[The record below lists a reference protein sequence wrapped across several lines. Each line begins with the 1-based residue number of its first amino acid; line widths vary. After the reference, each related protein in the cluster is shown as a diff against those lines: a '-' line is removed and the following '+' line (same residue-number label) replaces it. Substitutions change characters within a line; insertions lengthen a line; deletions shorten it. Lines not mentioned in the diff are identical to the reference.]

1 MKFTKGLF
9 TAFFSIFILLGLI
22 PDAMSQ
28 GAAPGPTTLLY
39 GTDEDANTSVPPPP
53 MLPPPPHGRQ
63 FRVVDPQ
70 FMVTYHGF
78 TDEARAA
85 FQYAVDIWGSLIRS
99 PVTIRIDATFAN
111 LETGTLGQAGP
122 NYVIPSREMY
132 FADALADKRAGQDVG
147 NGRIDIEAEFN
158 SNEQIWYFGT
168 DGNTPSGKYDFVS
181 VVLHEIGHGLGI
193 TSARRIIERFF
204 GYEGALRIG
213 EGHFPTVYDTF
224 VVNGAGTVITNFADP
239 STTLLEQFTG
249 NSLYWNGSN
258 GKLANSGTRPKLFA
272 PTWWIQGSSYV
283 HLDEETYRSGDL
295 NSLMTPYFDRAEAIH
310 NPGPISLGILDDMGW
325 TINKAPVIAD
335 DSTTRSVAEN
345 TAADVDI
352 GSAVAAT
359 DANNADT
366 DDNTIDTLTYLL
378 SGTDA
383 ASFDIDPLTGQLKTR
398 AALDY
403 EVKSSYTVTVIASD
417 GSLTDSTTVIVD
429 VADVDETP
437 TNSVPV
443 FSEGS
448 ATSRTVAENTGAGMI
463 IGGAVAATDADND
476 TLIYTLSGTDAS
488 SFDIDRTSGQ
498 LKTSEALDYE
508 TKIAYTVTISVS
520 DDIDTASIT
529 VTVGVS
535 DVNEAAPV
543 FSEGTTTA
551 RAVAE
556 NTGAR
561 ENIGSEVAA
570 TDADNDTLTY
580 TLSGTDAYSF
590 DIDRTSGQLKTRATL
605 DYETK
610 AVYTVMVT
618 ASDGSLENQTTVT
631 INVTDVDEAPAN
643 SAPEFSDGSTA
654 SRTVAENTAATVNI
668 GNAVFAT
675 DPDND
680 TLTYTLSGT
689 DASSFDIDGTSGQ
702 LKTRAALDYE
712 TKAVYTVMV
721 TASDG
726 SLEDQ
731 TTVTITVTDVDE
743 VPVLSIC
750 QVGDVLGPGESCTYP
765 DTDTEFS
772 VLDDGGARLDNPE
785 LPSWFN
791 QISFGDSLNV
801 TATVNDVPYHFVA
814 EAISGGSWRIDELG
828 EITVPPVDP
837 ANLSVT
843 ASPTLTEATLNGG
856 VVTLTLSGSAY
867 SRFSFNAVTVSG
879 ITGVTASDVERVSD
893 TEVNVQLAFNGN
905 IDTDG
910 TLTFTVGANAIA
922 GYDGA
927 ALTARVSVTA
937 LAESV
942 VASTSPPLT
951 ERTLNGSVVTLT
963 LNGGT
968 YQPQTT
974 VRNNVTVSGIAGVT
988 VGTFDVDRVSDTQ
1001 VTIEL
1006 TFDGTDFD
1014 SNTTLTFTVG
1024 ADAIA
1029 GYDGAA
1035 LTAGI
1040 PVTAL
1045 AESVIA
1051 STPAPLTEGTL
1062 NESVITLTLTGGIY
1076 ERQTTVRNNVT
1087 VSGITGV
1094 TVGPFDVERAS
1105 DTVVTLELTFDG
1117 TDLVTDTNL
1126 TFTIGAGAIV
1136 GYSGSALS
1144 AQIPVSATS
1153 NSAPVFS
1160 EGRST
1165 TRTVAENTG
1174 TGVNI
1179 GNAVLATDPDNDTLA
1194 YTLSGTDASSFDID
1208 RTSGQLTTRAA
1219 LDYESK
1225 ASYTVVIA
1233 ASDGSLEDS
1242 ITVTINVT
1250 DVDEALTNNAPAFS
1264 EGTTTARSVAENTGT
1279 GVNIGSTVT
1288 ATDADND
1295 TLTYTL
1301 SGTDAAAFDIDRT
1314 TGQLKTRAALDYE
1327 TKRAYTVTV
1336 IASDGSLTASIT
1348 VTITISNANDAPVFT
1363 AGGST
1368 SRTVAENTALSVNIG
1383 SAVAAT
1389 DADNDTLTYTLN
1401 GIDASSFDIDRTSG
1415 QLKTR
1420 AALDYETKTS
1430 YMVTITVSD
1439 GSLTDTITVTI
1450 NVTNV
1455 PETPMNRAPVF
1466 SEGNTA
1472 TRTLA
1477 ENTVAGVNIGNA
1489 VLATDP
1495 DNDTLTYTLSGTD
1508 AASFDIE
1515 RTSGQLRTRAALDYE
1530 SKTSYIV
1537 TMTVSD
1543 GSLTDSITATINVS
1557 NLDDQASPTIT
1568 LESPPLTE
1576 RTLNGRVVTLTLSNR
1591 IYERWLSDLVTVSGI
1606 DGVTIRPF
1614 DVERV
1619 SDTVVTVELSFDG
1632 TDFDTGATLT
1642 FTVGAGVIASYNGP
1656 ALTDSLPVAASQES
1670 VVASPKS
1677 LSEATLNGSV
1687 VTLTLSGGVYESRF
1701 TVGNYVTVSGIPGVT
1716 FRSFDVDRVSDTVV
1730 TVELRFDGTDFD
1742 TDATLTF
1749 SVGAG
1754 AIENYSGPAFT
1765 VAIPV
1770 AAVVE
1775 ETPRMTASSP
1785 QPLTETTLDES
1796 MVTLTLSSGAY
1807 AQSSFDVSSAV
1818 TVSGINGV
1826 SLRRFDVERVSDTVV
1841 TAELTFDGT
1850 DFDTD
1855 ATLTFSVEAG
1865 AIESYNGPALTAAIA
1880 VIAVE
1885 EENPTLTVSSPQP
1898 LTEGTLDGSEV
1909 SLTLSN
1915 GIYAQSSFDISRA
1928 VTVDGIDGV
1937 TVGTFGVDRVSDTE
1951 VSVELE
1957 FNGNIDTDATLTFSV
1972 GADAITGY
1980 NGPALLTQV
1989 SVTGGQESVTASTEA
2004 PLTETTLNGSVAT
2017 LTLSGGVY
2025 EQSTF
2030 DLRGDV
2036 TVDGID
2042 GVTIHWFDL
2051 DRVSDTE
2058 VTVELTFVGN
2068 IDTDATLTFS
2078 VGADAITGYNGP
2090 ALTAQLPVTA
2100 GQESV
2105 TASTEAPLTE
2115 TTLDG
2120 SVVTLTLNGA
2130 KYARSIF
2137 NIRDAVTVAGFDG
2150 VTIPWHQPDRESDTV
2165 ITVELEFNGDIDTDA
2180 TLTFSVGADALA
2192 GYNGPAL
2199 TAQLPVTAG
2208 QESVI
2213 ASTETPLTEATLAG
2227 SVVTLT
2233 LSDGVYAQSIFDIRD
2248 AVTVSGIDGVTIPWH
2263 QPDRESDTV
2272 ITVELEFSGDF
2283 DTEATL
2289 TFSVGADAL
2298 AGYNGPAL
2306 TAQLPVTAGQESVTA
2321 SIETPLTEATL
2332 NESVVTLTLNGAI
2345 YARSIF
2351 DIRDAVTVAG
2361 IDGVTIPWHQ
2371 PDRES
2376 DTQISVELEFDGNDF
2391 DADATLT
2398 FTVKAEAIASYN
2410 GPGFTVQIPVTANTE
2425 SVVASSASPLTEATL
2440 NESVVTLTLNGAI
2453 YARSIFDIRDAVT
2466 VAGIDGVTI
2475 PWHQPDRESDTQISV
2490 ELEFDGN
2497 ISTDATLTFTVGAD
2511 AIADYNGAALT
2522 AEIPVTAGPEGDANQ
2537 DGVVDIQDLV
2547 SVASNFQ
2554 QTGQNNADVNGDG
2567 IVDVKDLLIVAG
2579 VLENAAAAPSL
2590 HSQSLTMLTA
2600 ADIQGW
2606 LAQARQLNLTDAASQ
2621 RGILFLEQLL
2631 ATLAPKETALMP
2643 NYPNPF
2649 NPETWIPYRLAEDAF
2664 VTLTI
2669 YDQSGQVV
2677 RTLEIGHRI
2686 AAFYETRSKAIHWDG
2701 RNEFGEQVASG
2712 VYFYHLSAGDYSATR
2727 KMLVLK

>member
-9 TAFFSIFILLGLI
+9 TAFFLMFILLGLT

-28 GAAPGPTTLLY
+28 EAAPGSTVILY

-53 MLPPPPHGRQ
+53 MQTPPPHARR
-63 FRVVDPQ
+63 FRTVNPQ
-70 FMVTYHGF
+70 FTVTYHGF

-111 LETGTLGQAGP
+111 LEPGTLGQAGP

-181 VVLHEIGHGLGI
+181 AVLHEIGHGLGI
-193 TSARRIIERFF
+193 TSARRIIETFS
-204 GYEGALRIG
+204 GLEGALRIG

-249 NSLYWNGSN
+249 NRLYWNGSN

-310 NPGPISLGILDDMGW
+310 NPGPIALGILEDMGW
-325 TINKAPVIAD
+325 TINEAPKFAD

-352 GSAVAAT
+352 GSAVTAA

-366 DDNTIDTLTYLL
+366 DDNTDDILTFIL

-383 ASFDIDPLTGQLKTR
+383 ASFDIDSFTGQLKTR
-398 AALDY
+398 GALDY
-403 EVKSSYTVTVIASD
+403 ETKTSYTVTVIASD
-417 GSLTDSTTVIVD
+417 GSLKDSTTVKID
-429 VADVDETP
+429 VTDVDETP

-443 FSEGS
+443 FAEGS
-448 ATSRTVAENTGAGMI
+448 ATSRTVAENTGAGVN
-463 IGGAVAATDADND
+463 IGSAVTATDADND
-476 TLIYTLSGTDAS
+476 TLTYSLHGTDAAW
-488 SFDIDRTSGQ
+488 FDIDSGSGQ

-508 TKIAYTVTISVS
+508 TKTAYTVTISVS
-520 DDIDTASIT
+520 DDTDTASIT

-631 INVTDVDEAPAN
+631 INVTDVDEAP
-643 SAPEFSDGSTA
+643 D
-654 SRTVAENTAATVNI
+654 VA
-668 GNAVFAT
+668 
-675 DPDND
+675 
-680 TLTYTLSGT
+680 
-689 DASSFDIDGTSGQ
+689 
-702 LKTRAALDYE
+702 
-712 TKAVYTVMV
+712 
-721 TASDG
+721 
-726 SLEDQ
+726 
-731 TTVTITVTDVDE
+731 
-743 VPVLSIC
+743 IC

-765 DTDTEFS
+765 DTDTEFA
-772 VLDDGGARLDNPE
+772 VLDNGQASLDDPD
-785 LPSWFN
+785 LPTWFN
-791 QISFGDSLNV
+791 QISIGNSLNI
-801 TATVNDVPYHFVA
+801 TATVNGVPYHFVA
-814 EAISGGSWRIDELG
+814 NAISDGSWRIDELG
-828 EITVPPVDP
+828 EISVPPVDP
-837 ANLSVT
+837 ASLSVT

-867 SRFSFNAVTVSG
+867 SRFSYNAVAVSG
-879 ITGVTASDVERVSD
+879 ITGVTTSNVERVSD
-893 TEVNVQLAFNGN
+893 TEVTVQLSFSGN
-905 IDTDG
+905 MDTDG
-910 TLTFTVGANAIA
+910 MLTFTVGADAIA
-922 GYDGA
+922 GYNGA
-927 ALTARVSVTA
+927 ALTAGISVTA

-942 VASTSPPLT
+942 VASTSTPLT
-951 ERTLNGSVVTLT
+951 ERTLNGGVVTLT

-968 YQPQTT
+968 FELQTAI
-974 VRNNVTVSGIAGVT
+974 RNNVAVSGIAGVT
-988 VGTFDVDRVSDTQ
+988 VDSFDVERISDTIAT
-1001 VTIEL
+1001 VEL

-1014 SNTTLTFTVG
+1014 TNSTLTFTVG

-1045 AESVIA
+1045 AESVVA
-1051 STPAPLTEGTL
+1051 TTPAPLTAETL
-1062 NESVITLTLTGGIY
+1062 NESVVTLTLNGGTY
-1076 ERQTTVRNNVT
+1076 ETQTTVRNNVM
-1087 VSGITGV
+1087 VSGITGA
-1094 TVGPFDVERAS
+1094 TVGTFGVERVS
-1105 DTVVTLELTFDG
+1105 DTVVTVELTYDG
-1117 TDLVTDTNL
+1117 SNLDTNATL
-1126 TFTIGAGAIV
+1126 TFTIASDAIM

-1144 AQIPVSATS
+1144 AQIPVAASS
-1153 NSAPVFS
+1153 NSAPVFA
-1160 EGRST
+1160 EGTTTARSA
-1165 TRTVAENTG
+1165 AENTAAG
-1174 TGVNI
+1174 TNI
-1179 GNAVLATDPDNDTLA
+1179 GSAVSATDADNDTLT
-1194 YTLSGTDASSFDID
+1194 YTLGGTDASSFDID
-1208 RTSGQLTTRAA
+1208 RTSGQL
-1219 LDYESK
+1219 
-1225 ASYTVVIA
+1225 
-1233 ASDGSLEDS
+1233 
-1242 ITVTINVT
+1242 
-1250 DVDEALTNNAPAFS
+1250 
-1264 EGTTTARSVAENTGT
+1264 
-1279 GVNIGSTVT
+1279 
-1288 ATDADND
+1288 
-1295 TLTYTL
+1295 
-1301 SGTDAAAFDIDRT
+1301 
-1314 TGQLKTRAALDYE
+1314 KTRAALDYE
-1327 TKRAYTVTV
+1327 TKRSHEVTVT
-1336 IASDGSLTASIT
+1336 ASDGSLTASIT

-1368 SRTVAENTALSVNIG
+1368 SRTVAENTGAGVNIGGAVAATDPDNDALTYTLSGTDASSFDIDRASGQLTTRAALDYETKAAYTVVITVSDGSLTDSITVTINVTNVPETPTNRAPVFSEGSTTSRAVAENTAADASIG

-1389 DADNDTLTYTLN
+1389 DPDNDALTYTLN
-1401 GIDASSFDIDRTSG
+1401 GTDASSFDIDRTSG

-1420 AALDYETKTS
+1420 AAL
-1430 YMVTITVSD
+1430 
-1439 GSLTDTITVTI
+1439 
-1450 NVTNV
+1450 N
-1455 PETPMNRAPVF
+1455 
-1466 SEGNTA
+1466 
-1472 TRTLA
+1472 
-1477 ENTVAGVNIGNA
+1477 
-1489 VLATDP
+1489 
-1495 DNDTLTYTLSGTD
+1495 
-1508 AASFDIE
+1508 
-1515 RTSGQLRTRAALDYE
+1515 YE
-1530 SKTSYIV
+1530 SKTAYTVVI
-1537 TMTVSD
+1537 TVSD
-1543 GSLTDSITATINVS
+1543 GSLTDSITVTINVTD
-1557 NLDDQASPTIT
+1557 LDDQASPTIT
-1568 LESPPLTE
+1568 LDAPPLTE
-1576 RTLNGRVVTLTLSNR
+1576 TTLNGSVVTLRLSNR
-1591 IYERWLSDLVTVSGI
+1591 VYVRWLSDLVTVSGI

-1670 VVASPKS
+1670 VVASPES

-1701 TVGNYVTVSGIPGVT
+1701 TVGNYVTVSGIDGVT
-1716 FRSFDVDRVSDTVV
+1716 FRSFDVDRVSDTAV

-1749 SVGAG
+1749 TVGAG
-1754 AIENYSGPAFT
+1754 AIENYNGAAFT
-1765 VAIPV
+1765 AAIPV
-1770 AAVVE
+1770 TAVVE
-1775 ETPRMTASSP
+1775 ETPRMTVSSS
-1785 QPLTETTLDES
+1785 QPLTEKTLDENL
-1796 MVTLTLSSGAY
+1796 VTLTLSSGAY
-1807 AQSSFDVSSAV
+1807 AQSSFDVSRAV
-1818 TVSGINGV
+1818 TVSGIDGV
-1826 SLRRFDVERVSDTVV
+1826 TFRRFDVDRVSDTVV
-1841 TAELTFDGT
+1841 TVELSFDGT

-1855 ATLTFSVEAG
+1855 ASLTFTVGAG
-1865 AIESYNGPALTAAIA
+1865 AIANYNGDSLTAGIPVTA
-1880 VIAVE
+1880 VVE
-1885 EENPTLTVSSPQP
+1885 EDPTITASTPQP
-1898 LTEGTLDGSEV
+1898 LTEATLDESV
-1909 SLTLSN
+1909 VTLTLIN
-1915 GIYAQSSFDISRA
+1915 RTYVRSSFDIRDA
-1928 VTVDGIDGV
+1928 VTVDGIVGV
-1937 TVGTFGVDRVSDTE
+1937 AVGTFGVDRLSDSE
-1951 VSVELE
+1951 VTVELT

-1972 GADAITGY
+1972 EADAIADY
-1980 NGPALLTQV
+1980 NGPALIAQV
-1989 SVTGGQESVTASTEA
+1989 PVTGGQELVTASTEA
-2004 PLTETTLNGSVAT
+2004 PLTEATLDGSVVT

-2030 DLRGDV
+2030 DLRDAV

-2042 GVTIHWFDL
+2042 GVTIHGFDL
-2051 DRVSDTE
+2051 ERVSGTV

-2068 IDTDATLTFS
+2068 IDTDAALTFS

-2165 ITVELEFNGDIDTDA
+2165 ITVELEFNGNIDTDA
-2180 TLTFSVGADALA
+2180 TLTVSVGADAIA

-2208 QESVI
+2208 QESVT
-2213 ASTETPLTEATLAG
+2213 ASTETSLTEATLAG
-2227 SVVTLT
+2227 SLVTLT
-2233 LSDGVYAQSIFDIRD
+2233 LSDGVYTQSIFDIRD

-2272 ITVELEFSGDF
+2272 ITVELGFHGNF
-2283 DTEATL
+2283 DTDATL

-2332 NESVVTLTLNGAI
+2332 NESVVTLTLNGAN

-2351 DIRDAVTVAG
+2351 DIRDAVTVSG

-2376 DTQISVELEFDGNDF
+2376 DTVITVELEFSGDF
-2391 DADATLT
+2391 DTDTALT
-2398 FTVKAEAIASYN
+2398 FAVGAEAIASYD
-2410 GPGFTVQIPVTANTE
+2410 GPAFTAQIPVTANTE
-2425 SVVASSASPLTEATL
+2425 SVVASAASPLTEVTL
-2440 NESVVTLTLNGAI
+2440 NESVVTLTLNGAK
-2453 YARSIFDIRDAVT
+2453 YARSSFDIRDGVT
-2466 VAGIDGVTI
+2466 LSGIPGVTI
-2475 PWHQPDRESDTQISV
+2475 PWHQPDRESDTEITV
-2490 ELEFDGN
+2490 ELEFSGN
-2497 ISTDATLTFTVGAD
+2497 INIDSTLTFTVGAD
-2511 AIADYNGAALT
+2511 AIANYNGSALT
-2522 AEIPVTAGPEGDANQ
+2522 AEISVTAGPERDANQ
-2537 DGVVDIQDLV
+2537 DGIVDIEDLV
-2547 SVASNFQ
+2547 EVASNFQ
-2554 QTGQNNADVNGDG
+2554 QTGPNNADVNGDG
-2567 IVDVKDLLIVAG
+2567 IVDVKDLLLVAG
-2579 VLENAAAAPSL
+2579 ALENTAAAPAA
-2590 HSQSLTMLTA
+2590 HPQALTILTA

-2649 NPETWIPYRLAEDAF
+2649 NPETWIPYQLANDAL
-2664 VTLTI
+2664 VTLSV
-2669 YDQSGQVV
+2669 YDQSGHFV
-2677 RTLEIGHRI
+2677 RTLDIGRKRSGVYRDKAV
-2686 AAFYETRSKAIHWDG
+2686 AAYWDG
-2701 RNEFGEQVASG
+2701 RNQNGEPVTSG
-2712 VYFYHLSAGDYSATR
+2712 TYYYQLRAGDYTAIR
-2727 KMLVLK
+2727 RMVIVK